1 VTGRGMVLVVV
12 VILAA
17 LVVVGMMTVLVVAS
31 GSPTGE
37 WRSVCEQAA
46 PDTMGCGWGR

>member
-1 VTGRGMVLVVV
+1 MVLVGV
-12 VILAA
+12 VILAV
-17 LVVVGMMTVLVVAS
+17 VVVGMMTVLVVAT